1 MQGFLQYGTY
11 NIASNEA
18 KSNYMPILPWVDTY
32 VSHPAPTTQ
41 KELFHPI
48 GLLFLVYGC
57 MNYNFSD

>member
-1 MQGFLQYGTY
+1 MMHAGFLQYGTY

-41 KELFHPI
+41 KGIIPSHWFIVSCLWVYELQF
-48 GLLFLVYGC
+48 
-57 MNYNFSD
+57 